1 MKKALFICGFL
12 MLVMSSFS
20 QKEVEFFL
28 QSNGSFLTAD
38 GSDYVIVP
46 FEGKTSSEL
55 YSMVKSNAMS
65 LYRDPKEVM
74 SEDEN
79 VAIKI
84 CELKNLDW
92 KEGCIYAYY
101 DYYGDCSF
109 LFQFKDGKIK
119 VDAPSVSSQ
128 VYNKV
133 SKCYKPF
140 YYYVKKIFTREGT
153 VKPRKLKHKLRI
165 EDSIN
170 YPINYLLGFYQ
181 KNTDKDN
188 NW

>member
-38 GSDYVIVP
+38 SSDYVVVP
-46 FEGKTSSEL
+46 FEGKTASEL

-65 LYRDPKEVM
+65 LYRDTKEVM

-84 CELKNLDW
+84 CELKNIDENL
-92 KEGCIYAYY
+92 YY

-119 VDAPSVSSQ
+119 VDAPSVSNQ
-128 VYNKV
+128 VYDKE
-133 SKCYKPF
+133 SKSYKSF
-140 YYYVKKIFTREGT
+140 YFHVRSLFTREGT

-170 YPINYLLGFYQ
+170 YSINYLLGFYQ

>member
-1 MKKALFICGFL
+1 MKKALFICVFL

-38 GSDYVIVP
+38 SSDYVIVP
-46 FEGKTSSEL
+46 FEGKTASEL

-74 SEDEN
+74 SED
-79 VAIKI
+79 
-84 CELKNLDW
+84 D
-92 KEGCIYAYY
+92 
-101 DYYGDCSF
+101 
-109 LFQFKDGKIK
+109 
-119 VDAPSVSSQ
+119 SQ
-128 VYNKV
+128 VYDKE
-133 SKCYKPF
+133 SKSYKSF
-140 YYYVKKIFTREGT
+140 YFHVRSLFTREGT

-170 YPINYLLGFYQ
+170 YSINYLLGFYQ

>member
-38 GSDYVIVP
+38 SSDYVIVP
-46 FEGKTSSEL
+46 FEGKTASEL

-74 SEDEN
+74 SED
-79 VAIKI
+79 
-84 CELKNLDW
+84 D
-92 KEGCIYAYY
+92 
-101 DYYGDCSF
+101 
-109 LFQFKDGKIK
+109 
-119 VDAPSVSSQ
+119 SQ
-128 VYNKV
+128 VYEKE
-133 SKCYKPF
+133 SKSYKSF
-140 YYYVKKIFTREGT
+140 YFHVRSLFTREGT

-170 YPINYLLGFYQ
+170 YSINYLLGFYQ

>member
-38 GSDYVIVP
+38 SSDYVIVP
-46 FEGKTSSEL
+46 FEGKTASEL

-74 SEDEN
+74 SED
-79 VAIKI
+79 
-84 CELKNLDW
+84 D
-92 KEGCIYAYY
+92 
-101 DYYGDCSF
+101 
-109 LFQFKDGKIK
+109 
-119 VDAPSVSSQ
+119 SQ
-128 VYNKV
+128 VYDKE
-133 SKCYKPF
+133 SKSYKSF
-140 YYYVKKIFTREGT
+140 YFHVRSLFTREGT

-170 YPINYLLGFYQ
+170 YSINYLLVFYQ

>member
-38 GSDYVIVP
+38 SSDYVIVP
-46 FEGKTSSEL
+46 FERKTASEL

-74 SEDEN
+74 SEDN
-79 VAIKI
+79 
-84 CELKNLDW
+84 
-92 KEGCIYAYY
+92 
-101 DYYGDCSF
+101 
-109 LFQFKDGKIK
+109 
-119 VDAPSVSSQ
+119 SQ
-128 VYNKV
+128 VYDKE
-133 SKCYKPF
+133 SKSYKSF
-140 YYYVKKIFTREGT
+140 YFHVRSLFTREGT

-170 YPINYLLGFYQ
+170 YSINYLLGFYQ

>member
-38 GSDYVIVP
+38 SSDYVVVP
-46 FEGKTSSEL
+46 FEGKTASEL

-84 CELKNLDW
+84 CELKNIDENL
-92 KEGCIYAYY
+92 YY

-119 VDAPSVSSQ
+119 VDAPSVSNQ
-128 VYNKV
+128 VY
-133 SKCYKPF
+133 
-140 YYYVKKIFTREGT
+140 E
-153 VKPRKLKHKLRI
+153 
-165 EDSIN
+165 
-170 YPINYLLGFYQ
+170 
-181 KNTDKDN
+181 
-188 NW
+188 

>member
-38 GSDYVIVP
+38 GSDYVVVP

-55 YSMVKSNAMS
+55 YSMVKSNAMTF
-65 LYRDPKEVM
+65 YRDPKEVM

-84 CELKNLDW
+84 CALKNLDW
-92 KEGCIYAYY
+92 GIDILSNY
-101 DYYGDCSF
+101 DYYGYYNF
-109 LFQFKDGKIK
+109 LFQFKDGKIRI
-119 VDAPSVSSQ
+119 DAPSISKE
-128 VYNKV
+128 VYNRIGK
-133 SKCYKPF
+133 SYDSF
-140 YYYVKKIFTREGT
+140 YYYVRKLFTRKGA
-153 VKPRKLKHKLRI
+153 VKQRKLKHKLRI

>member
-38 GSDYVIVP
+38 SSDYVVVP
-46 FEGKTSSEL
+46 FEGKTASEL
-55 YSMVKSNAMS
+55 YSMVKANAMS

-84 CELKNLDW
+84 CELKNIDENL
-92 KEGCIYAYY
+92 YY

-119 VDAPSVSSQ
+119 VDAPSVSNQ
-128 VYNKV
+128 VYDKE
-133 SKCYKPF
+133 SKSYKSF
-140 YYYVKKIFTREGT
+140 YFHVRSLFTREGT

-170 YPINYLLGFYQ
+170 YSINYLLGFYQ

>member
-38 GSDYVIVP
+38 SSDYVIVP
-46 FEGKTSSEL
+46 FEGKTASEL

-74 SEDEN
+74 SED
-79 VAIKI
+79 
-84 CELKNLDW
+84 D
-92 KEGCIYAYY
+92 
-101 DYYGDCSF
+101 
-109 LFQFKDGKIK
+109 
-119 VDAPSVSSQ
+119 SQ
-128 VYNKV
+128 VYDKE
-133 SKCYKPF
+133 SKSYKSF
-140 YYYVKKIFTREGT
+140 YFHVRSLFTREGT

-170 YPINYLLGFYQ
+170 YSINYLLGFYQ

-188 NW
+188 N

>member
-38 GSDYVIVP
+38 SSDYVIVP
-46 FEGKTSSEL
+46 FEGKTASEL

-74 SEDEN
+74 SED
-79 VAIKI
+79 
-84 CELKNLDW
+84 D
-92 KEGCIYAYY
+92 
-101 DYYGDCSF
+101 
-109 LFQFKDGKIK
+109 
-119 VDAPSVSSQ
+119 SQ
-128 VYNKV
+128 VYDKE
-133 SKCYKPF
+133 SKSYKSF
-140 YYYVKKIFTREGT
+140 YFHVRSLFTREGT

-170 YPINYLLGFYQ
+170 YSINYLLGFYQ

>member
-38 GSDYVIVP
+38 SSDYVIVP
-46 FEGKTSSEL
+46 FEGKTASEL

-74 SEDEN
+74 SEDES

-84 CELKNLDW
+84 CELKNIDENL
-92 KEGCIYAYY
+92 YY

-128 VYNKV
+128 VYDKE
-133 SKCYKPF
+133 SKSYKSF
-140 YYYVKKIFTREGT
+140 YFHVRSLFTREGT

-170 YPINYLLGFYQ
+170 YSINYLLGFYQ

>member
-1 MKKALFICGFL
+1 

-20 QKEVEFFL
+20 QKKVEFFL

-38 GSDYVIVP
+38 DSDYVVVP
-46 FEGKTSSEL
+46 FEGKTVSEL
-55 YSMVKSNAMS
+55 YSMVKSNVMS
-65 LYRDPKEVM
+65 LYRNPKEVM

-84 CELKNLDW
+84 CALKNLDW
-92 KEGCIYAYY
+92 KEGYIYAYY

-128 VYNKV
+128 VYKKV
-133 SKCYKPF
+133 SKSYKSF
-140 YYYVKKIFTREGT
+140 YYYVRKLFTRKGSI
-153 VKPRKLKHKLRI
+153 KQRKLKHKLRI
-165 EDSIN
+165 EKNIN

-181 KNTDKDN
+181 KNTGKDD
-188 NW
+188 W